1 MIFLYNPSPVV
12 PHLHIIKEH
21 IYTAFIADVNKNSGS
36 SNKPTLEANT
46 QTYASF
52 QRLIAFCLSTTPAPV
67 WNFILIPTTEGV
79 LATLTLRADIHLYC
93 E

>member
-12 PHLHIIKEH
+12 PHLHIVKEH
-21 IYTAFIADVNKNSGS
+21 IYITLIADVNKNFGS

-52 QRLIAFCLSTTPAPV
+52 RRLKGAVYFNKI
-67 WNFILIPTTEGV
+67 
-79 LATLTLRADIHLYC
+79 
-93 E
+93 